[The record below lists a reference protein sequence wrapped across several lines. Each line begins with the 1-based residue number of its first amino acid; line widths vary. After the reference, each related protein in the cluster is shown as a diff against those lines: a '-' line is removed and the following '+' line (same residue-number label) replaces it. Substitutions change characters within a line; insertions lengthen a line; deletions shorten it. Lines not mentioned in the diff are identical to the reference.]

1 MRHTLQNVG
10 RYFLL
15 FMTVS
20 FLGWIVETVFFLLC
34 YGRFYDRGF
43 MTMPFCTIYG
53 CSFLLLY
60 FLIGTPDDGKTS
72 FWGSPKRSS
81 RHSLF
86 LYGFISAL
94 ITTLLEL
101 ITGYFFYRAFEL
113 RLWDYSAYRFHFRG
127 YICLEYTLLW
137 GLFIPLCMKYAFIPL
152 KNCVFS
158 LPEACSQGLSG
169 SLAVLAVTD
178 WSVNFLAQI

>member
-1 MRHTLQNVG
+1 MQRISQNFA
-10 RYFLL
+10 RYFIL

-20 FLGWIVETVFFLLC
+20 FLGWAVETIFFWIC

-60 FLIGTPDDGKTS
+60 FLIGTPDGGKTGLWRNANQS
-72 FWGSPKRSS
+72 R
-81 RHSLF
+81 RHSLL

-94 ITTLLEL
+94 ITALLEL
-101 ITGYFFYRAFEL
+101 ITGYFFHRAFGL

-137 GLFIPLCMKYAFIPL
+137 GIFIPLCMKYAFVPL
-152 KNCVFS
+152 KNRVFS
-158 LPEACSQGLSG
+158 LPEAYSQGLSA